1 MPEESQGKYWEIFRG
16 VPTNWQMNEGLL
28 DSRDVSP
35 AKDNGVIFRANN
47 FCKAKDK
54 KREAEKRSLRYQSYQ
69 GDKYATTDFT
79 RGRVDVGP
87 LCADHRRLCMLCW
100 AARASD
106 VLITLR
112 LLN

>member
-54 KREAEKRSLRYQSYQ
+54 KREAEKDHY
-69 GDKYATTDFT
+69 GIKATKEISMQ
-79 RGRVDVGP
+79 P
-87 LCADHRRLCMLCW
+87 LILVAAVSMLVLY
-100 AARASD
+100 
-106 VLITLR
+106 VLIIVACLSYIGRHGPRTS
-112 LLN
+112 